1 MPFRAI
7 MQKSALSKL
16 TIGIIVPH
24 LHLVSRYESLIDERL
39 LHKFDTSKIKV
50 GLPSAFQG

>member
-1 MPFRAI
+1 

-39 LHKFDTSKIKV
+39 LQKFDTSKIKV